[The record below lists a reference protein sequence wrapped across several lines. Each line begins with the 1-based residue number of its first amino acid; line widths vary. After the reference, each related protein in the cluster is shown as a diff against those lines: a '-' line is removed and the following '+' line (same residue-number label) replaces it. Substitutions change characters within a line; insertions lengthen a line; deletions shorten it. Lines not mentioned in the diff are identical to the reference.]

1 MSQKV
6 LKILLV
12 NDDPIRRP
20 LLRELIHQTDLARV
34 ELDHLPTKVAH
45 CGFRANY
52 YNVCIIDSVD
62 QAIALLEESRRV
74 GFTTPMIVLTS
85 NSAEDVIQSMRHGAA
100 DCLVRES
107 LTAEALEESICVVI
121 GSVRYREYRAEC
133 ARRYSSLVENS
144 SEIIYTHDLQGN
156 STFLSKAGEQLIG
169 YTLEEIRNTNFSRI
183 LSPDSFEL
191 VWRSVLRMIASRKP
205 TSYEAV
211 MVTKEGHRVP
221 VAVTMHLVYRKGKPV
236 EVQGI
241 VRELSSQSLPTPP
254 PTAGGQFP
262 RIILTL

>member
-34 ELDHLPTKVAH
+34 ELDHLPTKVAR

-62 QAIALLEESRRV
+62 QAISLLEESRRV

-85 NSAEDVIQSMRHGAA
+85 NSAEDVIHAMRHGAA

-183 LSPDSFEL
+183 LSPDCIEF
-191 VWRSVLRMIASRKP
+191 VWSSVQRMLANRKP
-205 TSYEAV
+205 SSYEAV
-211 MVTKEGHRVP
+211 MVTKEGLRVP
-221 VAVTMHLVYRKGKPV
+221 VAVTMHLVYRKGNPV

-241 VRELSSQSLPTPP
+241 VRDLSSQTLPGPP